1 MMVNIS
7 DFISVGLFAA
17 AIRLATPLVYAGLG
31 GMFSERVGITNIGLE
46 GTMLTS
52 AFAGVVASHY
62 TGNAWIGVLASVITG
77 GFVALIFAV
86 LTIRYA
92 GDQIVSGTGINIM
105 ALGFTSYM
113 TQIIWGNRGAS
124 DSVQGISNISIPF
137 VKDIPVIGPIFGNH
151 SPLVYLMPFVVY
163 ASYYVLFKTP
173 FGLRIRAV
181 GEHPVA
187 AETAGVDVIRV
198 KYIGVIISG
207 MLAGLG
213 GAFLS
218 LSHLNLFTRG
228 MTGGRGFIA
237 MAAMIFGKWM
247 PFGILGSGLL
257 FGFAD
262 ALQIRLQS
270 LGILPSQI
278 ILMIPYLLTIA
289 ILAGVVGKAT
299 PPSDYKPYK
308 KE

>member
-1 MMVNIS
+1 MVTIS
-7 DFISVGLFAA
+7 EFISVGLFAA
-17 AIRLATPLVYAGLG
+17 AIRLATPIVYAGLG

-62 TGNAWIGVLASVITG
+62 TGNAWIGVLVSVMTG
-77 GFVALIFAV
+77 GLVSLIFAV

-124 DSVQGISNISIPF
+124 DGVHGISDISIPI

-151 SPLVYLMPFVVY
+151 SPLVYLMPIVVY
-163 ASYYVLFKTP
+163 VSYYVLFKTP

-181 GEHPVA
+181 GEHLVA
-187 AETAGVDVIRV
+187 AETAGVDVIKI
-198 KYIGVIISG
+198 KYTGVIISG

-218 LSHLNLFTRG
+218 LNHLNLFTRG

-237 MAAMIFGKWM
+237 MAAMIFSKWM

-270 LGILPSQI
+270 LGILPPQI

-289 ILAGVVGKAT
+289 ILAGVVGKAVA
-299 PPSDYKPYK
+299 PSDYKSYK